1 MSEDLARQ
9 EFLALMR
16 EMEHRPIHVSHVAQL
31 ALQMFDGLL
40 PLHNLGPRERL
51 ILEGAG
57 HLHDIG
63 HKFDSTD
70 GGEGHH
76 KQSAR
81 LISQRP
87 WQHFTPRE
95 VAIMALVARYHR
107 KSPPDLQHSEF
118 AALPEPERVI
128 VEKLSALLRLAD
140 SLDRNHEQFVDRVTP
155 EIHPEKIIFRL
166 EANGPV
172 LREVIAAHKKG
183 ELAIIVF
190 RRSLVFMLND
200 QIIDPAAPPWR
211 W

>member
-9 EFLALMR
+9 EILALVR
-16 EMEHRPIHVSHVAQL
+16 EMEQRPVHVSHVAHL

-40 PLHNLGPRERL
+40 PLHHLGPRERL

-63 HKFDSTD
+63 HQFDHLD

-81 LISQRP
+81 MIRQRP
-87 WQHFTPRE
+87 WQHLTPRE
-95 VAIMALVARYHR
+95 AGLMAQVARYHR
-107 KSPPDLQHSEF
+107 KAPPDLKHDEF
-118 AALPEPERVI
+118 AALAEPDRVI

-140 SLDRNHEQFVDRVTP
+140 SLDRNHEQFIDAVTP
-155 EIHPEKIIFRL
+155 EILPEKIIFHI

-183 ELAIIVF
+183 ELAVIVF
-190 RRSLVFMLND
+190 RRALVFMLNG
-200 QIIDPAAPPWR
+200 QVIDPATPPWR